1 MARALGHP
9 PQARKELVIG
19 NVQATIFILQV
30 AIFIFSWEK
39 QRPQDGEAV
48 CLVP

>member
-30 AIFIFSWEK
+30 AIIIFSWEK